1 MGTAKGTEHGQRK
14 VQTENMDHIIS
25 GAAMQNITPSA
36 LLLVQGMSK
45 AGLLEFL
52 FRADLSDPSTQ
63 RALLREMPGLHSR
76 RASQEK
82 KAPAR
87 ARTDRIDRIV
97 TGALDE
103 RIHPGARAEV
113 GDRPP
118 IVGVNLDIRA
128 AAPSRPV
135 KDLGL
140 KMLTKELKIDQ
151 HVLGSSKYYQPPP
164 AQPI

>member
-36 LLLVQGMSK
+36 LLLVQDMSK

-82 KAPAR
+82 KAPAGAR
-87 ARTDRIDRIV
+87 AGA
-97 TGALDE
+97 GALGE
-103 RIHPGARAEV
+103 RIHPGIRAEV

-118 IVGVNLDIRA
+118 IVGVDLDIRA
-128 AAPSRPV
+128 APPSRPV

-164 AQPI
+164 VQPI